1 MADRTDRK
9 RMRIFLE
16 KIEVKNVGLL
26 EVWVLVYIVAVCLA
40 APNKSVVHTPWLA
53 SCGFLQSIR
62 WNYLLGS
69 DCF

>member
-40 APNKSVVHTPWLA
+40 APNKSV
-53 SCGFLQSIR
+53 CI
-62 WNYLLGS
+62 LLGS
-69 DCF
+69 LPVAFYRVFAGITF